1 MIPSR
6 PPVSLLPL
14 DFEPSHKI
22 ELGQSDLENVAVLY
36 TTIKTLRGSISDAED
51 ARLTDVFD
59 RHLQKVIDELNH
71 KLAGITDP
79 YLRQGVSFAS
89 RCKCREHI
97 AEILTLRVK

>member
-1 MIPSR
+1 M
-6 PPVSLLPL
+6 SLLPL

-22 ELGQSDLENVAVLY
+22 ELGQKDLENVALLY

-89 RCKCREHI
+89 SVN
-97 AEILTLRVK
+97 AENTLLKFLPLHVPSFPSNP